1 MHSPSRYCCTSSCL
15 SMPHSPSFFSSSP
28 SWAIFS
34 GERPSGRNPTL
45 HLPLPSKPSTMNN
58 PLLNDPQP
66 DNPLPTDPGPG
77 HQPLPSTPSAHPHPD
92 LPVPH
97 PSGLIPAD
105 QADKLRSFSADAES
119 SGSLHPGQLAIIDE
133 QRWFNLYVPRSHGGL
148 ELSLPEGLRMEEAL
162 AWTDGSLGWTVTL
175 CSGANWFIGFLQPE
189 IAKDLFSDRRSCF
202 AGSGRASG
210 IARITA
216 TGYEVTGR
224 WKYASGAP
232 HATAFTA
239 NCLLEKDGALLQN
252 EDGSPMMRAFL
263 FLKDE
268 VIVHKDW
275 NAMGMIAT
283 ASHSFEVRQQQVGRD
298 RCFTIDSHHSF
309 LPQPIYR
316 YPFLQLAETTL
327 AVNSAGMAA
336 HFIDLCEGIFA
347 RRSDHAGNK
356 PRMGAAT
363 ARLAEAKIVL
373 QYLRQ
378 SFYRA

>member
-1 MHSPSRYCCTSSCL
+1 
-15 SMPHSPSFFSSSP
+15 
-28 SWAIFS
+28 
-34 GERPSGRNPTL
+34 
-45 HLPLPSKPSTMNN
+45 
-58 PLLNDPQP
+58 
-66 DNPLPTDPGPG
+66 
-77 HQPLPSTPSAHPHPD
+77 
-92 LPVPH
+92 
-97 PSGLIPAD
+97 LIPAD

-378 SFYRA
+378 SFYRAVRSSWEECEKGNSLQEPLLQAVSRSSRALALEARRLVDELYPWCGLTAADRNTEINRVWRDLHTASQHSLL